1 MKKLIYILLLLIL
14 QSACKK
20 DPKVCNNYTQLITN
34 RNNLAD
40 PKATGSQALL
50 DTLAKHPE
58 YQVTQVDVEKYGW
71 MVNGNIFYKNL
82 LIFNCRFMFCS
93 DVNYNVTTLYPLN
106 AGPFNFSLTP
116 SITYLDA
123 IKFARGQENFSK
135 TCISYRLGIY
145 DINAGQPNPHTSNYK
160 LVWLVQGDSGYPYVY
175 LDANTMQVYDKF
187 DGIVF

>member
-20 DPKVCNNYTQLITN
+20 DPMVCNNYTQLTDK
-34 RNNLAD
+34 NNLAD

-58 YQVTQVDVEKYGW
+58 YQVTMVDVEKYGW
-71 MVNGNIFYKNL
+71 VINGNVFYKNL

-93 DVNYNVTTLYPLN
+93 DANYNVTTLYPLN
-106 AGPFNFSLTP
+106 VGPFNFSLTP

-123 IKFARGQENFSK
+123 IKFARRQQDFSK
-135 TCISYRLGIY
+135 TCLSYRLGIY
-145 DINAGQPNPHTSNYK
+145 DINAGQPNSHTSNYK
-160 LVWLVQGDSGYPYVY
+160 LVWLVQGDNGCPYVY
-175 LDANTMQVYDKF
+175 LDATTGQVYDNS
-187 DGIVF
+187 DGIVI